1 MMIRLLLPAAA
12 GRHCLALLL
21 VAAAGLAA
29 CSGPVSAPFSE
40 PEVRVEPPPAVPQPL
55 GVSGPSATQF

>member
-12 GRHCLALLL
+12 GRCRPALLL
-21 VAAAGLAA
+21 AAAVGLAA
-29 CSGPVSAPFSE
+29 CSGQVSAPFSE

-55 GVSGPSATQF
+55 GVSGHSATQF